1 MNDQT
6 ENLPGG
12 YECCVW
18 SILAVLF
25 ITTFMVGW
33 SSDEITTLR
42 VIAFTI
48 SLGFVAI
55 IIILYR
61 LEKRFREISM
71 VEMPKEDYQD

>member
-1 MNDQT
+1 
-6 ENLPGG
+6 
-12 YECCVW
+12 
-18 SILAVLF
+18 
-25 ITTFMVGW
+25 MVGW